1 MTKLDESQGPA
12 ALVWRTI
19 VTVFVLAA
27 SLVGSLGYVAFY
39 AKGFS
44 LFQQLVVV
52 LIAFIIAIAIVSIV
66 WITWA
71 GRRGWM
77 RAWH

>member
-1 MTKLDESQGPA
+1 MDQPVTPGG
-12 ALVWRTI
+12 LVWRT
-19 VTVFVLAA
+19 VLTVIVLAGA
-27 SLVGSLGYVAFY
+27 LVGSLWYVAFE

-44 LFQQLVVV
+44 LFQQLAVV
-52 LIAFIIAIAIVSIV
+52 LIAFIIAVAIVSIV

>member
-1 MTKLDESQGPA
+1 MDQPIPSGGMVWRIVLT
-12 ALVWRTI
+12 ALV
-19 VTVFVLAA
+19 LAGG
-27 SLVGSLGYVAFY
+27 LVGSLWYVAFE

-52 LIAFIIAIAIVSIV
+52 LIAFIIAIAVVSIV
-66 WITWA
+66 WVTFA

>member
-1 MTKLDESQGPA
+1 M
-12 ALVWRTI
+12 I
-19 VTVFVLAA
+19 VLAG

-52 LIAFIIAIAIVSIV
+52 LIAFIVAIAILSIV